1 MSKYAFGDIAINST
15 EKKKPESA
23 DKAMYI
29 GLEHL
34 DSGCLTVRR
43 FGADVAPIGDKL
55 VMKKGDVLF
64 GKRRAY
70 QKKVAIAPFD
80 GIFSAHGMVLRP
92 KTAVIDKGFF
102 PHFIASD
109 YFLDAAIKISVGS
122 LSPTI
127 NWSDLKRLEFSLPPL
142 DEQKKLAQVLWS
154 AIELKEAY
162 QVMLARCDEMASSRF
177 NEMFGEPGTDQNGWG
192 ITTLGK
198 CCELN
203 PRRPKDLRTDVSYSF
218 VAMPSVDN
226 EGHVDA
232 SIERP
237 YSEIC
242 KGFTYFAEN
251 DVLFAKITP
260 CMENGKGGIAQ
271 GLKNRVGFGSTEFHV
286 LRPINGVS
294 DPHWL
299 YTITMLQ
306 KFRIEAEKVMTG
318 TGGQRRVPIN
328 YLDEYRIALPPF
340 SLQKRFA
347 SFVQQLDKSKVV
359 ASRQIKI
366 LSGSSYARK
375 ILNKSQVLLE
385 KCRKKAYVV
394 CIARY

>member
-23 DKAMYI
+23 DKAIYI

-102 PHFIASD
+102 PLFIASD

-177 NEMFGEPGTDQNGWG
+177 MEMFGT
-192 ITTLGK
+192 
-198 CCELN
+198 
-203 PRRPKDLRTDVSYSF
+203 PKDN
-218 VAMPSVDN
+218 P
-226 EGHVDA
+226 DA
-232 SIERP
+232 VNLEA
-237 YSEIC
+237 
-242 KGFTYFAEN
+242 GFTIR
-251 DVLFAKITP
+251 DDL
-260 CMENGKGGIAQ
+260 
-271 GLKNRVGFGSTEFHV
+271 R
-286 LRPINGVS
+286 RPINDATRSGMRS
-294 DPHWL
+294 GKL
-299 YTITMLQ
+299 YPYYGANGQVDSINEYLMDCEAICLAEDCGSYGAGEQTSFIVRGKCWVNNHAHVLIP
-306 KFRIEAEKVMTG
+306 KPNCDIEFANAFFRILDMTEYVTG
-318 TGGQRRVPIN
+318 TTRLKLTQASLKKIPI
-328 YLDEYRIALPPF
+328 LLPP
-340 SLQKRFA
+340 LERQKAFA
-347 SFVQQLDKSKVV
+347 TLAHQLDKSKVELQKSI
-359 ASRQIKI
+359 ASTSAMIKSL
-366 LSGSSYARK
+366 LSEAMG
-375 ILNKSQVLLE
+375 E
-385 KCRKKAYVV
+385 
-394 CIARY
+394 